1 MRAMK
6 FHRQGV
12 PILSSVLFLVL
23 AAACGFCAAREDGLQ
38 EEFPA
43 CRYCRMAG
51 KPFAC
56 SRMVVGYADGTE
68 SALCSIH
75 CMALDLVI
83 KGDRT
88 PRSIMVADYRTGA
101 LIDAETARWV
111 LGGVKKGVMT
121 ERAKWAFAS
130 ETDAEEFVGQYGG
143 ELASFEKALEAAFHD
158 MHTDS
163 KVIRNKR
170 KLRKMIE
177 SLDTR
182 AASPP
187 KRSPCCG
194 R

>member
-1 MRAMK
+1 MI
-6 FHRQGV
+6 FHRQWM
-12 PILSSVLFLVL
+12 PILSSVLFLFL
-23 AAACGFCAAREDGLQ
+23 TEACGFCAAREEGLR
-38 EEFPA
+38 EFPA
-43 CRYCRMAG
+43 CRHCGMAG
-51 KPFAC
+51 KQFAC
-56 SRMVVGYADGTE
+56 SRMVILYADGTE

-83 KGDRT
+83 NGGRT
-88 PRSIMVADYRTGA
+88 PRSIMVADYRTGT

-121 ERAKWAFAS
+121 ERAKWAFVSAR
-130 ETDAEEFVGQYGG
+130 DAEEFIGQYGG
-143 ELASFEKALEAAFHD
+143 ELASFEQALEAAFHD

-182 AASPP
+182 ASMPP